1 MSFKTACFFFVSEV
15 KQIGIEIFNGD
26 ILGCGLQMTICYTQ
40 LMIIVGLCL
49 DDGKSFTSRF
59 FNTKVMQFLGRISMS
74 LYLFHLP
81 LIFYISGIFI
91 YANGQEN
98 LELKD
103 IGNINPVWTIPI
115 HFILSLIFGTLLTFY
130 VEDPARKW
138 LTKWRDGRMKQGA
151 EFVTKA

>member
-1 MSFKTACFFFVSEV
+1 
-15 KQIGIEIFNGD
+15 
-26 ILGCGLQMTICYTQ
+26 
-40 LMIIVGLCL
+40 MIIVGLCL
-49 DDGKSFTSRF
+49 DDEKSFTSRF

-81 LIFYISGIFI
+81 LILYISEIFI
-91 YANGQEN
+91 YVNGQERKEKWHN
-98 LELKD
+98 
-103 IGNINPVWTIPI
+103 NPPVWTIPI
-115 HFILSLIFGTLLTFY
+115 HFLLSLIFGTLLTFY

>member
-1 MSFKTACFFFVSEV
+1 MFSFISED
-15 KQIGIEIFNGD
+15 KKIRIGHYAGW
-26 ILGCGLQMTICYTQ
+26 LLQMTICYTQ

-81 LIFYISGIFI
+81 LIFYITGFVT
-91 YANGQEN
+91 YGQEN
-98 LELKD
+98 IDLKEFLFL
-103 IGNINPVWTIPI
+103 NPVWTIPI
-115 HFILSLIFGTLLTFY
+115 HFLLSLIFGTLLTFY

-138 LTKWRDGRMKQGA
+138 LMKWRDGRMKQGV
-151 EFVTKA
+151 EFVTRA